1 MRTRFLR
8 AAKCRHALLTAAKG
22 DLADRAHALL
32 TAAKGDPADRAH
44 ALLTAAKG
52 DPADRAHAL
61 LTAAKG
67 DPADR
72 AHALLTAAKGDPAD
86 RAHAL
91 LTAAKVPARASYGG
105 EVPRTRFLRRR
116 SARTRFLRPPSR
128 SASTRR
134 KVPPRRKVPGI
145 GGTRLPALALRPM
158 VAADIPAVVALDR
171 LSFATPWSAAA
182 FRHEVCVS
190 NYSYMLILESSSPQP
205 SERGWQEWR
214 PWRPRRRHTPA
225 QPGGYGGLW
234 VIEDEGHIST
244 LAVQPCARGE
254 RWGELLLTALI
265 QRALTAGASY
275 IVLEVR
281 VSNLIA
287 QALYRKYSFAIV
299 ERRARYY
306 ADSEDAFA
314 MRLDLDAP
322 TIARFQQMRAALWR
336 QFAERQGLRDHYT
349 GAPWPEATTT
359 PR

>member
-1 MRTRFLR
+1 MSDARFLRPRSAGTRFLR
-8 AAKCRHALLTAAKG
+8 RLAAAKCPHALLTASCG
-22 DLADRAHALL
+22 CE
-32 TAAKGDPADRAH
+32 
-44 ALLTAAKG
+44 
-52 DPADRAHAL
+52 
-61 LTAAKG
+61 
-67 DPADR
+67 
-72 AHALLTAAKGDPAD
+72 
-86 RAHAL
+86 
-91 LTAAKVPARASYGG
+91 VPARASYGG
-105 EVPRTRFLRRR
+105 EVPARASYGGEVPARASYGGEVPARASYGGEVPARAAKCQRFLRRR
-116 SARTRFLRPPSR
+116 SARTRCE
-128 SASTRR
+128 
-134 KVPPRRKVPGI
+134 V
-145 GGTRLPALALRPM
+145 ALRPM

-171 LSFATPWSAAA
+171 LSFATPWSASA
-182 FRHEVCVS
+182 FRHEVCTS

-214 PWRPRRRHTPA
+214 PWRLRRRHTPA

-244 LAVQPCARGE
+244 LAVQPCARGQ

-265 QRALTAGASY
+265 QRALTAGAGY

-287 QALYRKYSFAIV
+287 QALYRKYGFAIV

-306 ADSEDAFA
+306 ADSEDAFT

-322 TIARFQQMRAALWR
+322 AIAHFQQMRAALWR

>member
-1 MRTRFLR
+1 MPAR
-8 AAKCRHALLTAAKG
+8 ASYG
-22 DLADRAHALL
+22 
-32 TAAKGDPADRAH
+32 GE
-44 ALLTAAKG
+44 
-52 DPADRAHAL
+52 
-61 LTAAKG
+61 
-67 DPADR
+67 
-72 AHALLTAAKGDPAD
+72 
-86 RAHAL
+86 
-91 LTAAKVPARASYGG
+91 VPARASYGG
-105 EVPRTRFLRRR
+105 EVP
-116 SARTRFLRPPSR
+116 AR
-128 SASTRR
+128 AA
-134 KVPPRRKVPGI
+134 KCQH
-145 GGTRLPALALRPM
+145 ALALRPM

-171 LSFATPWSAAA
+171 LSFATPWSASA
-182 FRHEVCVS
+182 FRHEVCAS
-190 NYSYMLILESSSPQP
+190 NYSYMLILERSSPQP

-244 LAVQPCARGE
+244 LAVQPSERGQ

-287 QALYRKYSFAIV
+287 QALYRKYGFAIT

-306 ADSEDAFA
+306 ADSEDAFT

>member
-1 MRTRFLR
+1 MSDGTRFLR
-8 AAKCRHALLTAAKG
+8 RLAAAKCQHAPRSAGTRFLRRLVASYG
-22 DLADRAHALL
+22 
-32 TAAKGDPADRAH
+32 GE
-44 ALLTAAKG
+44 
-52 DPADRAHAL
+52 
-61 LTAAKG
+61 
-67 DPADR
+67 
-72 AHALLTAAKGDPAD
+72 
-86 RAHAL
+86 
-91 LTAAKVPARASYGG
+91 VPARASYGG
-105 EVPRTRFLRRR
+105 EVPARASYGGEVPARASYGGEVPARAAKCPHAPQ
-116 SARTRFLRPPSR
+116 SAD
-128 SASTRR
+128 
-134 KVPPRRKVPGI
+134 PGI

-171 LSFATPWSAAA
+171 LSFATPWSASA
-182 FRHEVCVS
+182 FRHEVCAS
-190 NYSYMLILESSSPQP
+190 NYSYMLILERSSPQP

-244 LAVQPCARGE
+244 LAVQPCARGQ

-265 QRALTAGASY
+265 QRALTAGAGY

-281 VSNLIA
+281 VSNRIA
-287 QALYRKYSFAIV
+287 QALYRKYGFAIT
-299 ERRARYY
+299 ERRPRYY
-306 ADSEDAFA
+306 ADSEDAFT

-322 TIARFQQMRAALWR
+322 AIAHFQQRRAALWR

>member
-1 MRTRFLR
+1 MSDARFLRPRSAGTRFLR
-8 AAKCRHALLTAAKG
+8 RLAAAKCQHAPRRDGSRFLRRLAASYG
-22 DLADRAHALL
+22 
-32 TAAKGDPADRAH
+32 GE
-44 ALLTAAKG
+44 
-52 DPADRAHAL
+52 
-61 LTAAKG
+61 
-67 DPADR
+67 
-72 AHALLTAAKGDPAD
+72 
-86 RAHAL
+86 
-91 LTAAKVPARASYGG
+91 VPARASYGG
-105 EVPRTRFLRRR
+105 EVP
-116 SARTRFLRPPSR
+116 AR
-128 SASTRR
+128 ASYGGE
-134 KVPPRRKVPGI
+134 VPARAAKCPH
-145 GGTRLPALALRPM
+145 ALALRPM

-171 LSFATPWSAAA
+171 LSFATPWSASA

>member
-1 MRTRFLR
+1 MPAR
-8 AAKCRHALLTAAKG
+8 ASYG
-22 DLADRAHALL
+22 
-32 TAAKGDPADRAH
+32 GE
-44 ALLTAAKG
+44 
-52 DPADRAHAL
+52 
-61 LTAAKG
+61 
-67 DPADR
+67 
-72 AHALLTAAKGDPAD
+72 
-86 RAHAL
+86 
-91 LTAAKVPARASYGG
+91 VPARASYGG
-105 EVPRTRFLRRR
+105 EVP
-116 SARTRFLRPPSR
+116 AR
-128 SASTRR
+128 ASYGGE
-134 KVPPRRKVPGI
+134 VPARASYGGEVPARASY
-145 GGTRLPALALRPM
+145 GGEVPARAAKCQHALALRPM

-171 LSFATPWSAAA
+171 LSFATPWSASA

-190 NYSYMLILESSSPQP
+190 NYSYMLILERSSPQP

-244 LAVQPCARGE
+244 LAVQPSERGQ

-281 VSNLIA
+281 ISNLIA
-287 QALYRKYSFAIV
+287 QALYRKYGFTTV
-299 ERRARYY
+299 DRRRRYY
-306 ADSEDAFA
+306 ADSEDAFT
-314 MRLDLDAP
+314 MRLDLTAP
-322 TIARFQQMRAALWR
+322 SIARFQQRRAALWR

>member
-1 MRTRFLR
+1 MPAR
-8 AAKCRHALLTAAKG
+8 ASYG
-22 DLADRAHALL
+22 
-32 TAAKGDPADRAH
+32 GE
-44 ALLTAAKG
+44 
-52 DPADRAHAL
+52 
-61 LTAAKG
+61 
-67 DPADR
+67 
-72 AHALLTAAKGDPAD
+72 
-86 RAHAL
+86 
-91 LTAAKVPARASYGG
+91 VPARASYGG
-105 EVPRTRFLRRR
+105 EVP
-116 SARTRFLRPPSR
+116 AR
-128 SASTRR
+128 AA
-134 KVPPRRKVPGI
+134 KCQH
-145 GGTRLPALALRPM
+145 ALALRPM

-171 LSFATPWSAAA
+171 ISFATPWSASA
-182 FRHEVCVS
+182 FRHEVCTS

-214 PWRPRRRHTPA
+214 PWRPRRHSPA

-244 LAVQPCARGE
+244 LAVQPSERGE